1 MRALWKMV
9 AVPGL
14 TYANA
19 VLCLSTGVREFLER
33 RQREI
38 GRLALGVH
46 KHTPVEAIQGEMGW
60 SSFTAREAVAKAGCE
75 NRLVRLPEQNVARRM
90 LVHTIFAGSKRPA
103 TVDVINE
110 PQVCIKPVF
119 TDVVVKTEPLDTA
132 DDSSVSGCCDTCTT
146 VDGHEH
152 ECDICHKIFNTC
164 LHLLQHSVVHYKEV
178 PFMCS
183 NCGAVFARREDKEK
197 HEGTHT
203 DKEVHQCVRCGM
215 LCLNETMFRLHI
227 LEHYGQP
234 SFDCH
239 LCPMV

>member
-1 MRALWKMV
+1 MEEKKGGAATPSSR
-9 AVPGL
+9 
-14 TYANA
+14 
-19 VLCLSTGVREFLER
+19 REAHNEYCRER
-33 RQREI
+33 RKLQAQSDHPADRARRDM
-38 GRLALGVH
+38 RLAKNRERMRV
-46 KHTPVEAIQGEMGW
+46 KIAAETPQE
-60 SSFTAREAVAKAGCE
+60 REARLAAG
-75 NRLVRLPEQNVARRM
+75 RRSYHARRRAN
-90 LVHTIFAGSKRPA
+90 LAAERRGSKRPA

-119 TDVVVKTEPLDTA
+119 TDVVIKTEPLDTA
-132 DDSSVSGCCDTCTT
+132 DDSPVSGCCDTCTT

-197 HEGTHT
+197 HEGRHT
-203 DKEVHQCVRCGM
+203 DKEVHRCVRCGM